1 MENRYIYAAVSI
13 YTVHIH
19 EKLNNIYIYIYIYA
33 VVSNGKDQ
41 AMFLHTLTI
50 RSSCRQKFVACP
62 FVDEETNESYQFAN
76 RLNRLNGLAIYVD
89 MYTDGQIVLVR
100 QYAYIVRWRTSVF
113 RWGSIHTS

>member
-19 EKLNNIYIYIYIYA
+19 EKLNNIYIYIYA

-50 RSSCRQKFVACP
+50 HSSCRQKFVASP

-76 RLNRLNGLAIYVD
+76 RLNRLNRLAI
-89 MYTDGQIVLVR
+89 
-100 QYAYIVRWRTSVF
+100 
-113 RWGSIHTS
+113 